1 MRKHSIPNLNVF
13 AFELKNIFIDH
24 GHVKTPARSFSKQKN
39 VNAQLLDSNKKRKQS
54 CRQLA
59 EQFNIEKTAAAKII
73 KNEAS
78 IRKEYKLFKG
88 NLQRKRKEQFHDINE
103 ILHTWFV
110 NCCTAN
116 VYPDGPM
123 LREEAKEKPLM
134 DNPPCHPE
142 SLSDPF
148 SNVKVVFLPKN
159 TMSRLQPFVRNVKV
173 RYRRL
178 PNFRQILRG
187 VVESSIF

>member
-1 MRKHSIPNLNVF
+1 MVMSKHQLARFLS
-13 AFELKNIFIDH
+13 K
-24 GHVKTPARSFSKQKN
+24 KTLTLEGKIK
-39 VNAQLLDSNKKRKQS
+39 LLDSNKKRKQS

-59 EQFNIEKTAAAKII
+59 EQFNIKKTAAAKII

-159 TMSRLQPFVRNVKV
+159 TMSRLQPFVRNFKV
-173 RYRRL
+173 RYRKKL
-178 PNFRQILRG
+178 LKFVISKIDNIVKATDIIQEVDVLNLMN
-187 VVESSIF
+187 